1 MRTRLNLI
9 VMVVLGLAVSFNS
22 CKNDP
27 KTEPKPEQPNQY
39 SYKIGTTV
47 YTVDKEKK
55 EVTVKDNGEG
65 TGTTTWSKDTTY
77 ILDGL
82 VFVND
87 GSELTINAGTMIQG
101 KPGQGENSSA
111 MVVAMGGKITAKG
124 TISEPIV
131 FTGLGDTYTGEAGYP
146 VKTRGVWGGLI
157 MLGKATTSNSVQK
170 HIEGISES
178 ESRGIYGGS
187 DDSDNSGTLTYISI
201 RHGGTEIGSGNEING
216 LTLGAVGAG
225 TVMNHIEIIANL
237 DDGIEF
243 FGGAAQ
249 LKNVLVSYVGDD
261 SFDYDEGFHGKG
273 QFWVALQDETTG
285 DRCAEQDGG
294 SHDDETAKPYST
306 PVLYNVTYIG
316 HGGKLMIF
324 RDNAGGHYA
333 NSIFA
338 NVETGMRIEY
348 RNDKDNSYDRFKA
361 GDLTAKNN
369 ILQDLTDGNPMFV
382 KPETDKGPEPA
393 DADANVLA
401 HWNDNGNKQADLGL
415 VGDEGTI
422 NLIPT
427 TGANSGVAATDS
439 WFDAVT
445 YQGALENG
453 GTDWTAGWTLTF
465 L

>member
-1 MRTRLNLI
+1 MAIIGILI
-9 VMVVLGLAVSFNS
+9 GFSS
-22 CKNDP
+22 CNENTKP
-27 KTEPKPEQPNQY
+27 EPEQPNEY
-39 SYKIGTTV
+39 SYKIGSTV

-55 EVTVKDNGEG
+55 EVSVKDNGDG

-77 ILDGL
+77 VLDGL
-82 VFVND
+82 VFING
-87 GSELTINAGTMIQG
+87 GSELTIEAGTMIQG

-111 MVVAMGGKITAKG
+111 MVVAMGGKILAEG

-131 FTGLGDTYTGEAGYP
+131 FTGLGDTYTGIGGYP
-146 VKTRGVWGGLI
+146 VKTRGLWGGLI
-157 MLGKATTSNSVQK
+157 MLGKAITNNSVQK
-170 HIEGISES
+170 HIEGIPEG
-178 ESRGIYGGS
+178 ETRGVYGGS
-187 DDSDNSGTLTYISI
+187 DDTDNSGILTYVSI

-216 LTLGAVGAG
+216 LTLGAVGSA

-261 SFDYDEGFHGKG
+261 SFDYDEGYHGKG

-294 SHDDETAKPYST
+294 TNDDETARPYST
-306 PVLYNVTYIG
+306 PTLYNVTYVG

-333 NSIFA
+333 NSVFA
-338 NVETGMRIEY
+338 NVASGMRIEY
-348 RNDKDNSYDRFKA
+348 RNDKDNSYDRFISA
-361 GDLTAKNN
+361 DLSSKNN
-369 ILQDLTDGNPMFV
+369 IMQALAGGSPIFV
-382 KPETDKGPEPA
+382 KPETDKGPEPS
-393 DADANVLA
+393 DANANVLA
-401 HWNDNGNKQADLGL
+401 HWNDNGNTQANIGI
-415 VGDEGTI
+415 VGDGGTI

-427 TGANSGVAATDS
+427 SAANSGIPATDN

-445 YQGALENG
+445 YQGAFENG
-453 GTDWTAGWTLTF
+453 GSDWTTGWTLTF